1 MFEEALDVAHETVL
15 RNLERLW
22 IRYIDHAS
30 NYGINGL
37 SPEIARSVSKVQSLR
52 DSMLASLDAG
62 SMDELDV
69 VRPSSRHRVMGTNRE
84 FWVNTKT
91 SISQVRLFFYVL
103 CAVLK
108 PVFQWSRPYF
118 PRIFRCQE
126 IEVDTFIQILIRKDV
141 FPKRYDEIILW
152 ISWFLFILLF
162 SLVLCWSI

>member
-52 DSMLASLDAG
+52 DSMLASISVGSLDE
-62 SMDELDV
+62 MDV
-69 VRPSSRHRVMGTNRE
+69 VRPSSRHRIMGTNRE

-91 SISQVRLFFYVL
+91 KISQVRLLFFDVL
-103 CAVLK
+103 FVSKYYLL
-108 PVFQWSRPYF
+108 PSITVVTP
-118 PRIFRCQE
+118 
-126 IEVDTFIQILIRKDV
+126 
-141 FPKRYDEIILW
+141 
-152 ISWFLFILLF
+152 LF
-162 SLVLCWSI
+162 SKNLSLSRN